1 LLLTSC
7 ARLLREESALRVLSG
22 CFEKRR
28 IMHSFFIQAYANF
41 KGLFYWLN
49 WPGYISGVLLQ
60 PFATVIMFS
69 ILGRFARNPD
79 AAQEYAL
86 GIAVFSIAFVVMNGI
101 GQSYS
106 YDRMFGTISFVFVS
120 PVNRHVNFLSRSILH
135 YPNALISFTSGLV
148 AAWAIVDL
156 SFGAVNWTG
165 FVISVL
171 VVGASLTAAGQVLG
185 VFSIAFRNWI
195 AFQSMA
201 LGILLVLTGIIIP
214 ITTFPAFLRELA
226 KLLPITNGLFAI
238 KNTFAGG
245 PFSEVFGHILRE
257 AVTGLVY
264 YTIAFFGF
272 LEFERVVKRTGALDR
287 DVS

>member
-1 LLLTSC
+1 
-7 ARLLREESALRVLSG
+7 
-22 CFEKRR
+22 
-28 IMHSFFIQAYANF
+28 MHSFLVQTYANF
-41 KGLFYWLN
+41 KGLYYWLN

-86 GIAVFSIAFVVMNGI
+86 GIAVFSIAFVIMNGI

-120 PVNRHVNFLSRSILH
+120 PVNRHLNFLSRALLH
-135 YPNALISFTSGLV
+135 YPNALISFISGLI
-148 AAWAIVDL
+148 AAWVIVDL
-156 SFGAVNWTG
+156 NFGAANWPG

-171 VVGASLTAAGQVLG
+171 IVAASLTAAGQVLG

-195 AFQSMA
+195 AFQAMA

-214 ITTFPAFLRELA
+214 ITTFPGFLRELV

-238 KNTFAGG
+238 RDTFAGAS
-245 PFSEVFGHILRE
+245 FSNVSGHILRE

-264 YTIAFFGF
+264 YMIAFGGF
-272 LEFERVVKRTGALDR
+272 LLFERIVKRTGTLER
-287 DVS
+287 DSL